1 MCEGY
6 YSGYVYSILGFVA
19 FLVCIIGILMPLCNK
34 TDTLRDQLRDIVLY
48 RLYVYQVAAS
58 ALFSFVLIFQ
68 PLAFH
73 FDFNGSTGQCAFIA
87 FLDQFTQ
94 CLKLTLLAGVT
105 GYLAWSIHHV
115 TFKFTVI
122 NEVIYIVVSI
132 LIAGVIA
139 SIPVFTNTYG
149 VAGGW
154 CWIQSVK
161 VNCSGFIESTYNFDR
176 GTSEQFV
183 LWYVPAIL
191 LCLLG
196 TLVLSKIACCS
207 SNLQSRG
214 QYQNM
219 TETDFYVT
227 MEHLWP
233 LLSYQICFCVFLI
246 VPFLYRIISA
256 HRFQQ
261 PAKSSLINSSNIFQ
275 VLAAI
280 CAPLWSLSSGII
292 LVVYNIW
299 KLKQPI

>member
-1 MCEGY
+1 
-6 YSGYVYSILGFVA
+6 
-19 FLVCIIGILMPLCNK
+19 MPLCDK
-34 TDTLRDQLRDIVLY
+34 TDTLRNQLREIVLY

-68 PLAFH
+68 RLAFH

-105 GYLAWSIHHV
+105 GYLAWSIRH
-115 TFKFTVI
+115 TFQFTAI

-132 LIAGVIA
+132 MIAGVIA

-149 VAGGW
+149 AAGGW

-161 VNCSGFIESTYNFDR
+161 VNCSGFIESTDNFDS
-176 GTSEQFV
+176 GTSEQFA

-196 TLVLSKIACCS
+196 TLVLSIIACRA
-207 SNLQSRG
+207 NE
-214 QYQNM
+214 YQNVGRN
-219 TETDFYVT
+219 ENSRDFSVT
-227 MEHLWP
+227 MEHLWA

-256 HRFQQ
+256 HRFRH
-261 PAKSSLINSSNIFQ
+261 PAKSSLFNSSNIFQ

-299 KLKQPI
+299 KLKRDNNIPITRESLSC

>member
-1 MCEGY
+1 
-6 YSGYVYSILGFVA
+6 
-19 FLVCIIGILMPLCNK
+19 MPLCDK
-34 TDTLRDQLRDIVLY
+34 TDTLRNQLREIVLY

-58 ALFSFVLIFQ
+58 ALFSFVCIFQ

-73 FDFNGSTGQCAFIA
+73 FDFNGSTGQCAFLA

-105 GYLAWSIHHV
+105 GCIAWSICCV
-115 TFKFTVI
+115 TFDCIAI

-132 LIAGVIA
+132 IIAGVIA

-149 VAGGW
+149 AAGGW

-161 VNCSGFIESTYNFDR
+161 VNCSGFIESTDNFDS

-196 TLVLSKIACCS
+196 TLVLSIIACLMKYRPS
-207 SNLQSRG
+207 ELQSNG
-214 QYQNM
+214 NNEAQNLVN
-219 TETDFYVT
+219 DDRNKIFSIT
-227 MEHLWP
+227 MEHVWP

-256 HRFQQ
+256 HRFQH
-261 PAKSSLINSSNIFQ
+261 PAKSSLFNSSKIFQ

-299 KLKQPI
+299 KRKRPKTGEP

>member
-1 MCEGY
+1 
-6 YSGYVYSILGFVA
+6 
-19 FLVCIIGILMPLCNK
+19 MPLCDK
-34 TDTLRDQLRDIVLY
+34 TGTLREQLRKFELF

-58 ALFSFVLIFQ
+58 ALFSFVCIFQ

-105 GYLAWSIHHV
+105 GYLAWSIRH
-115 TFKFTVI
+115 TFKFTAI

-132 LIAGVIA
+132 IIAGVIA

-149 VAGGW
+149 AAGGW

-161 VNCSGFIESTYNFDR
+161 VNCSGFIESTDNFDS

-196 TLVLSKIACCS
+196 TLVLIRIACRR
-207 SNLQSRG
+207 NE
-214 QYQNM
+214 YQNV
-219 TETDFYVT
+219 ERNENRRDFSVT
-227 MEHLWP
+227 MEHLWA

-256 HRFQQ
+256 HRFRH
-261 PAKSSLINSSNIFQ
+261 PAKSSLFNSSNIFQ

-299 KLKQPI
+299 KLKRDNNIPITRESLSC